1 MEKFF
6 TACRWRCWWRKKA
19 NSNWQ
24 LASWATELNTRNH
37 QTGHRRLPAFLT
49 YSCIVRICA
58 IIKRLLMHVSE
69 IWRYPVKS
77 LKGERLKE
85 TEITPLGIPGDRQ
98 IAVIRTIN
106 GRFLTSRSRP
116 KLLGLQ
122 GSINP
127 EGVPTINGHPWS
139 SDEAL
144 QLVREAAGEPVTL
157 RQIPAPQ
164 AFDILPLLVATDG
177 AARYLNIDHRRL
189 RPNILLADVPE
200 LEERNWPGRTIAIGD
215 VRIHAEKLRDRCVMT
230 TFDPDTQAQDP
241 SVLLRI
247 VRELDGSTALDS
259 SVIHSGKIRVGDAA
273 HIVEH

>member
-1 MEKFF
+1 
-6 TACRWRCWWRKKA
+6 
-19 NSNWQ
+19 
-24 LASWATELNTRNH
+24 
-37 QTGHRRLPAFLT
+37 
-49 YSCIVRICA
+49 
-58 IIKRLLMHVSE
+58 MHGSE

-77 LKGERLKE
+77 LKGEQLKE
-85 TEITPLGIPGDRQ
+85 TDITKLGIPGDRQ

-122 GSINP
+122 GSIN
-127 EGVPTINGHPWS
+127 ESGVPTINGHLWDS
-139 SDEAL
+139 AEAL

-157 RQIPAPQ
+157 EQVPAPQ
-164 AFDILPLLVATDG
+164 AFDVLPLLVATDG

-200 LEERNWPGRTIAIGD
+200 LEERKWPGKVIAIGD

-247 VRELDGSTALDS
+247 VRELDGTTALDS
-259 SVIHSGKIRVGDAA
+259 SVIASGKIRVGDPA
-273 HIVEH
+273 HILDH

>member
-1 MEKFF
+1 
-6 TACRWRCWWRKKA
+6 
-19 NSNWQ
+19 
-24 LASWATELNTRNH
+24 
-37 QTGHRRLPAFLT
+37 
-49 YSCIVRICA
+49 
-58 IIKRLLMHVSE
+58 MHVSE

-77 LKGERLKE
+77 LKGERLQE
-85 TEITPLGIPGDRQ
+85 TEITNLGIPGDRQ

-106 GRFLTSRSRP
+106 GRFLTSRSKP

-122 GSINP
+122 GSINAA
-127 EGVPTINGHPWS
+127 GVPTINRHPWNS
-139 SDEAL
+139 PEAL
-144 QLVREAAGEPVTL
+144 HLVHEAAGEPVTL
-157 RQIPAPQ
+157 QQIPTPQ

-200 LEERNWPGRTIAIGD
+200 LEERNWPGRVIAIGD

-230 TFDPDTQAQDP
+230 TFDPDTQEQDP

-259 SVIHSGKIRVGDAA
+259 SVITPGKIRVGDQA
-273 HIVEH
+273 HIVDH

>member
-1 MEKFF
+1 
-6 TACRWRCWWRKKA
+6 
-19 NSNWQ
+19 
-24 LASWATELNTRNH
+24 
-37 QTGHRRLPAFLT
+37 
-49 YSCIVRICA
+49 
-58 IIKRLLMHVSE
+58 MHVSE

-77 LKGERLKE
+77 LKGERLTE

-98 IAVIRTIN
+98 IAVIRTLN
-106 GRFLTSRSRP
+106 VRFLTSRSKP

-122 GSINP
+122 GSINAN
-127 EGVPTINGHPWS
+127 GIATINGHPWNS
-139 SDEAL
+139 VEAL
-144 QLVREAAGEPVTL
+144 QLVREAAGEPVAL
-157 RQIPAPQ
+157 QQIPAPQ
-164 AFDILPLLVATDG
+164 AFDVLPLLIATDG

-189 RPNILLADVPE
+189 RPNILLADVPD

-259 SVIHSGKIRVGDAA
+259 SVITPGKIRVGDAA
-273 HIVEH
+273 EILDR

>member
-1 MEKFF
+1 
-6 TACRWRCWWRKKA
+6 
-19 NSNWQ
+19 
-24 LASWATELNTRNH
+24 
-37 QTGHRRLPAFLT
+37 
-49 YSCIVRICA
+49 
-58 IIKRLLMHVSE
+58 MHVSE

-77 LKGERLKE
+77 LKGERLNE
-85 TEITPLGIPGDRQ
+85 TEITKFGIPGDRQ

-116 KLLGLQ
+116 KLLALQ
-122 GSINP
+122 GSINAN
-127 EGVPTINGHPWS
+127 GVPTINGHRWDSP
-139 SDEAL
+139 EAL

-157 RQIPAPQ
+157 QKIPAPQ
-164 AFDILPLLVATDG
+164 AFDVLPLLIATDG

-215 VRIHAEKLRDRCVMT
+215 VRIYAEKLRDRCVMT

-259 SVIHSGKIRVGDAA
+259 SVITPGKIHVGDQAQ
-273 HIVEH
+273 IIEH